1 MKKAYIVIL
10 VALSVIVLSWFLP
23 WLYSIIFPVGVSDPF
38 IAYSPVSRQMIVSE
52 TGQEKNP
59 AIYALDAEGKRIP
72 GLYSKEQRDSLLPQI
87 YFTQLMARE
96 QMPDSID
103 GIELTVPALKHGQ
116 WVFTSLPRDI
126 NKVQPEVYL
135 MMESMPARIDLEDPK
150 EVFRF
155 RNGRV
160 EFIDMETNGIVEGR
174 TRRFT
179 DIFTERD
186 FRLPV
191 RRASANVTSRK
202 PYDEGYLM
210 VDDRGDI
217 FHLKMQA
224 GRPYMMKIRKP
235 DSIDARQVF
244 IMENVDTRHLGLMT
258 AANDNLYVIERE
270 GYRICPLAVGKV
282 DPTKDRISVVK
293 NMFNWVVKISN
304 SDGARWTVLDSDDYS
319 KLADYNISYSHSV
332 SQVIASYIFPFELS
346 FTAISDCYA
355 FPRISDVSWRAVFL
369 NVVLTLII
377 LVVYRRRRSSGR
389 NIALASVVT
398 LVCGIFSFIP
408 LIIIKD

>member
-191 RRASANVTSRK
+191 RSASANVTSRK

-244 IMENVDTRHLGLMT
+244 IMENVDTHHLGLMT
-258 AANDNLYVIERE
+258 DANDNLYVIERE

-282 DPTKDRISVVK
+282 DPTKDRISIVK

-332 SQVIASYIFPFELS
+332 SQVIASYIFL
-346 FTAISDCYA
+346 
-355 FPRISDVSWRAVFL
+355 
-369 NVVLTLII
+369 
-377 LVVYRRRRSSGR
+377 
-389 NIALASVVT
+389 
-398 LVCGIFSFIP
+398 
-408 LIIIKD
+408 

>member
-1 MKKAYIVIL
+1 
-10 VALSVIVLSWFLP
+10 
-23 WLYSIIFPVGVSDPF
+23 SIIFPVGVSDPF
-38 IAYSPVSRQMIVSE
+38 IAYSPVSRQMIVSA
-52 TGQEKNP
+52 TGHEKNP
-59 AIYALDAEGKRIP
+59 AIYAIDSDGERVA

-96 QMPDSID
+96 QLPDSID

-116 WVFTSLPRDI
+116 WVFSSLPRDI

-160 EFIDMETNGIVEGR
+160 EFIDMETNGVVEGR

-179 DIFTERD
+179 DIFNERD
-186 FRLPV
+186 FQLPV
-191 RRASANVTSRK
+191 KSASANVTSRK

-210 VDDRGDI
+210 VDNRGDI

-224 GRPYMMKIRKP
+224 GRPYMMKVRKP
-235 DSIDARQVF
+235 DSINARHVF
-244 IMENVDTRHLGLMT
+244 IMENVETRHLGLMT
-258 AANDNLYVIERE
+258 DDNDNLYVIERE

-282 DPTKDRISVVK
+282 NPAKDRISVVK
-293 NMFNWVVKISN
+293 NLFNWVVKVSN

-319 KLADYNISYSHSV
+319 KLADYNISYSRSV
-332 SQVIASYIFPFELS
+332 SQMIASYIFPFELS

-355 FPRISDVSWRAVFL
+355 FPRISDVSWHAVFL
-369 NVVLTLII
+369 NIVLALIV
-377 LVVYRRRRSSGR
+377 LVVYRRRRASGR
-389 NIALASVVT
+389 NTALASGATVIFV
-398 LVCGIFSFIP
+398 IFSFIP
-408 LIIIKD
+408 LMLIKD

>member
-191 RRASANVTSRK
+191 RSASANVTSRK

-235 DSIDARQVF
+235 DSINAQHVF

-258 AANDNLYVIERE
+258 DANDNLYVIERE

-369 NVVLTLII
+369 NVVLALII

-389 NIALASVVT
+389 NMALASVVT
-398 LVCGIFSFIP
+398 LFCGIFSFIP

>member
-1 MKKAYIVIL
+1 M
-10 VALSVIVLSWFLP
+10 
-23 WLYSIIFPVGVSDPF
+23 
-38 IAYSPVSRQMIVSE
+38 
-52 TGQEKNP
+52 
-59 AIYALDAEGKRIP
+59 
-72 GLYSKEQRDSLLPQI
+72 
-87 YFTQLMARE
+87 
-96 QMPDSID
+96 
-103 GIELTVPALKHGQ
+103 
-116 WVFTSLPRDI
+116 
-126 NKVQPEVYL
+126 

-155 RNGRV
+155 RNGRG

-191 RRASANVTSRK
+191 RSASANVTSRK

-235 DSIDARQVF
+235 DSIDAQHVF

-258 AANDNLYVIERE
+258 DANDNLYVIERE

>member
-191 RRASANVTSRK
+191 RSASANVTSRK

-235 DSIDARQVF
+235 DSIDAQHVF

-258 AANDNLYVIERE
+258 DANDNLYVIERE

-355 FPRISDVSWRAVFL
+355 FTRISDVSWRAVFL

-377 LVVYRRRRSSGR
+377 LVVYRRRRSPGR

>member
-1 MKKAYIVIL
+1 MKKSYIVIL

-191 RRASANVTSRK
+191 RSASANVTSRK

-235 DSIDARQVF
+235 DSIDAQHVF

-258 AANDNLYVIERE
+258 DANDNLYVIERE

-355 FPRISDVSWRAVFL
+355 FTRISDVSWRAVFL

-377 LVVYRRRRSSGR
+377 LVVYRRRRSPGR

>member
-10 VALSVIVLSWFLP
+10 VALSVVVLSWFLP

-52 TGQEKNP
+52 TGQEKNQ
-59 AIYALDAEGKRIP
+59 AIYAIDSDGERVP

-96 QMPDSID
+96 QLPDSID
-103 GIELTVPALKHGQ
+103 GIELTVPALKHSQ
-116 WVFTSLPRDI
+116 WVFSSLPRDI

-160 EFIDMETNGIVEGR
+160 EFIDMETNGVVEGR

-179 DIFTERD
+179 DIFNERD
-186 FRLPV
+186 FQLPV
-191 RRASANVTSRK
+191 KSASANITSRK

-210 VDDRGDI
+210 VDSRGDI

-224 GRPYMMKIRKP
+224 GRPYMMKVRKP
-235 DSIDARQVF
+235 DSINARHVF
-244 IMENVDTRHLGLMT
+244 IMENMETSHLGLMT
-258 AANDNLYVIERE
+258 DDNDNLYVIERE

-282 DPTKDRISVVK
+282 NPAKDRISVVK
-293 NMFNWVVKISN
+293 NLFNWVVNVSN

-319 KLADYNISYSHSV
+319 KLADYNISYSRSV
-332 SQVIASYIFPFELS
+332 SQMIASYIFPFELS

-355 FPRISDVSWRAVFL
+355 FSRISDVSWHAVFL
-369 NVVLTLII
+369 NIVLALIV
-377 LVVYRRRRSSGR
+377 LVVYRRRRASGR
-389 NIALASVVT
+389 NTALASGATVIF
-398 LVCGIFSFIP
+398 GIFSFIP
-408 LIIIKD
+408 LMLIKD